1 MVEAIEFWHSYPYTS
16 WVFSLYTLILCFM
29 QRITIQGI
37 KNDPWFQRNYVT
49 VKYGEDEEVNLD
61 DVRAVFDDIEVG
73 PYFPPFC
80 NNLLFLLEVAQC

>member
-1 MVEAIEFWHSYPYTS
+1 MVEAIKFLHNYPLGFLGYFLS
-16 WVFSLYTLILCFM
+16 TLMLCFM

-37 KNDPWFQRNYVT
+37 KNDPWFRRNYVT

-73 PYFPPFC
+73 PCFHHFL
-80 NNLLFLLEVAQC
+80 NN